1 MELGDQIVDL
11 MSKGESRQVE
21 SIWPQGVRWSGRP
34 SDELRKWIE
43 RPRVMMD
50 LGRILLIELSE
61 TMDVHVGRD
70 FRGDIRRQESRS
82 DVKRMRFE

>member
-1 MELGDQIVDL
+1 MRHHELDAQSYLSYHVMELGDQIVDL

-21 SIWPQGVRWSGRP
+21 SIWPQGVKWSGRP

-50 LGRILLIELSE
+50 
-61 TMDVHVGRD
+61 
-70 FRGDIRRQESRS
+70 
-82 DVKRMRFE
+82 

>member
-1 MELGDQIVDL
+1 MLELGDQIVDL

-21 SIWPQGVRWSGRP
+21 SIWPQGVKWSGRP

-50 LGRILLIELSE
+50 LGRRLLIERARLE
-61 TMDVHVGRD
+61 
-70 FRGDIRRQESRS
+70 
-82 DVKRMRFE
+82 